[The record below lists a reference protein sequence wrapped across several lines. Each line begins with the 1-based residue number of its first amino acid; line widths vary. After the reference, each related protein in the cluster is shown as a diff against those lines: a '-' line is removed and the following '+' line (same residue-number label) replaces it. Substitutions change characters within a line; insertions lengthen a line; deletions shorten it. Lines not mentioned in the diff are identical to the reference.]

1 MNKVMLIGRL
11 VADPEIFQ
19 YSSSARK
26 MEISLAVKRKYT
38 KENAD
43 AVDYINCIA
52 FGAIGDVIATYCRK
66 GDKIAVEGRLQIRKY
81 INKNGENRS
90 RTEVIIESMDF
101 CGKKQNTNTDAS
113 STYQDIPNGI
123 DDDKLPWEV

>member
-19 YSSSARK
+19 YSSTARK

-66 GDKIAVEGRLQIRKY
+66 GDKIAIEGRLQIRKY
-81 INKNGENRS
+81 TNKDGEKRS
-90 RTEVIIESMDF
+90 RTEVIIDSMDF
-101 CGKKQNTNTDAS
+101 CGKKTHQNAPENTFS
-113 STYQDIPNGI
+113 DITKENI
-123 DDDKLPWEV
+123 EDKLPWEV